1 MIYWSH
7 NREYLHCTY
16 KRILQGF
23 NTVWNYD
30 PCINF
35 QVIPHCMLAVKD
47 LLCFIKKSFATQPE
61 STCIQCY
68 SWSSVQLLPHAM
80 WWHHHCPIILVNI
93 FCTMRYCRM
102 NNYSGSLTLTKL
114 AWNKLSGTDTCINW
128 IFFFFFFWIL
138 QNNKY
143 RSWKK
148 YNCKQAAS
156 IPFAREGKF
165 WQNILFAFFPFSE
178 LMHEDSYINLWQ
190 QRHYQKKSSKF
201 ISVHF

>member
-128 IFFFFFFWIL
+128 NFFFFFEFYKTINIEAEKNTTVSRQQVYLL
-138 QNNKY
+138 QGRGSSDKTSY
-143 RSWKK
+143 
-148 YNCKQAAS
+148 
-156 IPFAREGKF
+156 
-165 WQNILFAFFPFSE
+165 LPFSHS
-178 LMHEDSYINLWQ
+178 LN
-190 QRHYQKKSSKF
+190 
-201 ISVHF
+201 